1 MEGGTMRILV
11 RQMNVALL
19 GSLLL
24 LLSPVASQ
32 AKKAETTGKCVC
44 KKGSNVLATY
54 DAKICTTVNHDGC
67 TAAKKQCVTDNKA
80 ACTGLGGILTQ
91 SGAACT
97 IGAKC

>member
-1 MEGGTMRILV
+1 MRILV
-11 RQMNVALL
+11 RQWNVALL

-24 LLSPVASQ
+24 LLSPVTSE

-44 KKGSNVLATY
+44 KKGNNVLATY
-54 DAKICTTVNHDGC
+54 SAQICTTQNHQGC
-67 TAAKKQCVTDNKA
+67 TAAKVQCVSDNQA
-80 ACTGLGGILTQ
+80 ACTVLGGILTQ